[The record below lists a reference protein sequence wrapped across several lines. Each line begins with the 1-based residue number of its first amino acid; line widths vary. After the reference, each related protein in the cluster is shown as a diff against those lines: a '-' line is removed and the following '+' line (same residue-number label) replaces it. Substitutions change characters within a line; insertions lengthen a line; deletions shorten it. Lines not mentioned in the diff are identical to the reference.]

1 MLKST
6 LAALMTAAA
15 LALCAT
21 SVSAAG
27 QFTADRHVAAG
38 MKCETCHGNDMKN
51 PQEPTTAT
59 CTGCHNT
66 DQLVE
71 KTKGVKP
78 TNPHTSPH
86 YGKELDCTNCH
97 LMHQESENFCNQ
109 CHEFKFQ
116 VP

>member
-1 MLKST
+1 MMKQLLSMSFVLFSLGAFGIST
-6 LAALMTAAA
+6 A
-15 LALCAT
+15 
-21 SVSAAG
+21 SADE
-27 QFTADRHVAAG
+27 FLADRHAKLG
-38 MKCETCHGNDMKN
+38 FKCETCHAGQAT
-51 PQEPTTAT
+51 PSEPPMEA
-59 CTGCHNT
+59 CTGCH
-66 DQLVE
+66 QIEALVE
-71 KTKGVKP
+71 KTKNVKP

>member
-1 MLKST
+1 MFKTS
-6 LAALMTAAA
+6 MIAAA
-15 LALCAT
+15 LAAFAM
-21 SVSAAG
+21 AASMPVHAG
-27 QFTADRHVAAG
+27 EQLADLHVKGG

-78 TNPHTSPH
+78 RTRIRRRTTARNSTAR
-86 YGKELDCTNCH
+86 TAT
-97 LMHQESENFCNQ
+97 
-109 CHEFKFQ
+109 
-116 VP
+116 

>member
-1 MLKST
+1 MFKTS
-6 LAALMTAAA
+6 MIAAA
-15 LALCAT
+15 LAAFAM
-21 SVSAAG
+21 AASMPVHAG
-27 QFTADRHVAAG
+27 EQLVDLHVKGG

>member
-38 MKCETCHGNDMKN
+38 MKCETCHGPEMKN
-51 PQEPTTAT
+51 PNYP
-59 CTGCHNT
+59 
-66 DQLVE
+66 DE
-71 KTKGVKP
+71 KTC
-78 TNPHTSPH
+78 
-86 YGKELDCTNCH
+86 L
-97 LMHQESENFCNQ
+97 Q
-109 CHEFKFQ
+109 CHKREDVAAKTK
-116 VP
+116 

>member
-1 MLKST
+1 MFKTPML
-6 LAALMTAAA
+6 AAA
-15 LALCAT
+15 LAALAIAF
-21 SVSAAG
+21 AAPAQAG
-27 QFTADRHVAAG
+27 EHLADLHVKGG

-59 CTGCHNT
+59 CTGCHNV
-66 DQLVE
+66 DQLVD
-71 KTKGVKP
+71 KTKGIKP

-97 LMHQESENFCNQ
+97 LMHMESENFCNQ
-109 CHEFKFQ
+109 CHEFDFK